1 MIDAKV
7 RAVWDALMKP
17 VGDRL
22 ARANVSANALT
33 VAGVASSIVVAV
45 AVVRDQLVVAGLAA
59 IVAAVADALDGAVAK
74 AGGTLSRFGAVL
86 DSTTDR
92 LSDALLF
99 LPVAWLYGVS
109 PSPDKVGQEWVAAVA
124 LATMT
129 AAFLVSYV
137 RARAEGIGL
146 DAKVGIAE
154 RAERLIVMI
163 LALLFDVL
171 PAALVVLMVLT
182 TVTFVQRLLHVHAQ
196 SQRAS

>member
-7 RAVWDALMKP
+7 RAAWDAFMKP
-17 VGDRL
+17 VGEWL
-22 ARANVSANALT
+22 ARARISPNALT
-33 VAGVASSIVVAV
+33 VVGVASSILVAI
-45 AVVRDQLVVAGLAA
+45 AVVQDLLFVAGLAA
-59 IVAAVADALDGAVAK
+59 VVAAVADALDGAVAK
-74 AGGTLSRFGAVL
+74 AGGTVSRFGAVL

-109 PSPDKVGQEWVAAVA
+109 PPPDKTGQEWVAAVA
-124 LATMT
+124 LATVT

-154 RAERLIVMI
+154 RAERLIIVI

-171 PAALVVLMVLT
+171 PVALVILLLLT
-182 TVTFVQRLLHVHAQ
+182 TITFVQRLLHVRAQ
-196 SQRAS
+196 SQRAD

>member
-7 RAVWDALMKP
+7 RAAWDAFMKP
-17 VGDRL
+17 VGERL
-22 ARANVSANALT
+22 TRASVSPNALT
-33 VAGVASSIVVAV
+33 SAGVALSIVVAV
-45 AVVRDQLVVAGLAA
+45 AVVRDLLVVAGLAA
-59 IVAAVADALDGAVAK
+59 IVAALADALDGAVAK
-74 AGGTLSRFGAVL
+74 AGGRVSRFGAVL

-109 PSPDKVGQEWVAAVA
+109 PPPDKAGQEWVAAAA
-124 LATMT
+124 LAAMT

-154 RAERLIVMI
+154 RAERLIVVI

-171 PAALVVLMVLT
+171 PGAMVLLAVLT
-182 TVTFVQRLLHVHAQ
+182 TVTFVQRLLHVRAQ
-196 SQRAS
+196 SQRAP

>member
-7 RAVWDALMKP
+7 RAAWDAAMKP
-17 VGDRL
+17 VGERL
-22 ARANVSANALT
+22 ARVSVSPNALT
-33 VAGVASSIVVAV
+33 FAGVALSIIVAV
-45 AVVRDQLVVAGLAA
+45 AVVRDLLLVAGLAA
-59 IVAAVADALDGAVAK
+59 IVAAAADALDGAVAK
-74 AGGTLSRFGAVL
+74 AGGRVSRFGAVL

-109 PSPDKVGQEWVAAVA
+109 PPSGKSGQEWVAAAA
-124 LATMT
+124 LVTVT

-154 RAERLIVMI
+154 RAERLIIVI

-171 PAALVVLMVLT
+171 PGAMVILAVLT
-182 TVTFVQRLLHVHAQ
+182 TITFVQRLLHVRAQ

>member
-7 RAVWDALMKP
+7 RAAWDAGMKP
-17 VGDRL
+17 VGERL
-22 ARANVSANALT
+22 ARASISPNALT
-33 VAGVASSIVVAV
+33 AAGVALSIVVAV
-45 AVVRDQLVVAGLAA
+45 AVVRDLLLVAGLAA
-59 IVAAVADALDGAVAK
+59 ILAAVADALDGAVAK
-74 AGGTLSRFGAVL
+74 AGGRVSRFGAVL

-109 PSPDKVGQEWVAAVA
+109 PPPDKSGQAWVAAAA
-124 LATMT
+124 LVTMT

-154 RAERLIVMI
+154 RAERLIIVIVALLLNLLPWAMVI
-163 LALLFDVL
+163 LA
-171 PAALVVLMVLT
+171 VLT
-182 TVTFVQRLLHVHAQ
+182 VITFVQRLLHVRAQ
-196 SQRAS
+196 SQRAP

>member
-1 MIDAKV
+1 VIDAKV
-7 RAVWDALMKP
+7 RAAWDAFMKP
-17 VGDRL
+17 VGEWL
-22 ARANVSANALT
+22 ARARISPNALT
-33 VAGVASSIVVAV
+33 VVGVASSILVAI
-45 AVVRDQLVVAGLAA
+45 AVVQDLLFVAGLAA
-59 IVAAVADALDGAVAK
+59 VVAAVADALDGAVAK
-74 AGGTLSRFGAVL
+74 AGGTVSRFGAVL

-109 PSPDKVGQEWVAAVA
+109 PPPDKAGQEWVAAVA
-124 LATMT
+124 LATVT

-154 RAERLIVMI
+154 RAERLIIVI

-171 PAALVVLMVLT
+171 PVALVILLLLT
-182 TVTFVQRLLHVHAQ
+182 TITFVQRLLHVRAQ
-196 SQRAS
+196 SQRAD